1 LEARLLAHKLESEE
15 TKTMTNVAFLASI
28 LIGLGF
34 VATGNANAQSSSVV
48 REFATRPS
56 ISVKAIVT
64 TPEKAVGQVILLP
77 GGGGDIGLN
86 ASGQIT
92 APQMADNFTVRTRS
106 MFVAAGYTTI
116 VLDVA
121 SDVTN
126 LISPT
131 SRDSIANN
139 RDDVVAVAATLK
151 KESKLP
157 LWVVGTSASS
167 WRLVLMTHKLQS
179 EAGISG
185 IVLTGTVVGKSEMYW
200 KAVEQI
206 TVPVLVVHHR
216 KDACFYSKP
225 EAIQPLVD
233 ALKAPVK
240 KVVWIEDGNSQ
251 GDPCHEWAYHGFN
264 GKEADAVGSILS
276 WMKSGQ

>member
-1 LEARLLAHKLESEE
+1 
-15 TKTMTNVAFLASI
+15 MTNVVFLASI
-28 LIGLGF
+28 LVGLGF
-34 VATGNANAQSSSVV
+34 VATGHANAQSGSVI

-56 ISVKAIVT
+56 MSVRAIVT
-64 TPEKAVGQVILLP
+64 SPEKAIGQVILLP
-77 GGGGDIGLN
+77 GGGGDLGLN
-86 ASGQIT
+86 ASGQVT
-92 APQMADNFTVRTRS
+92 SPQMADNFTVRTRS
-106 MFVAAGYTTI
+106 LFVDAGYSTI
-116 VLDVA
+116 VLDTA
-121 SDVTN
+121 SDVIN
-126 LISPT
+126 LISPS

-167 WRLVLMTHKLQS
+167 WRLVLMTPRLQS
-179 EAGISG
+179 EVGISG
-185 IVLTGTVVGKSEMYW
+185 IALTATVVGKSEMYW

-216 KDACFYSKP
+216 NDACFYSKP
-225 EAIQPLVD
+225 EAIQPLLD
-233 ALKAPVK
+233 ALKVPAK
-240 KVVWIEDGNSQ
+240 KVVWIEGGNSQ
-251 GDPCHEWAYHGFN
+251 GDVCHEWAHHGFN

>member
-1 LEARLLAHKLESEE
+1 
-15 TKTMTNVAFLASI
+15 MTNFVILASM
-28 LIGLGF
+28 LISLGF
-34 VATGNANAQSSSVV
+34 LATGNAHAQTSSVV

-77 GGGGDIGLN
+77 GGGGDIGLS

-92 APQMADNFTVRTRS
+92 TPQMADNFTVRTRS
-106 MFVAAGYTTI
+106 MFVDAGYTTI

-126 LISPT
+126 LISPS
-131 SRDSIANN
+131 SRESIAKN
-139 RDDVVAVAATLK
+139 RDDVVAIAATLK

-157 LWVVGTSASS
+157 LWIIGTSASS
-167 WRLVLMTHKLQS
+167 WRLVLMTHRLQS
-179 EAGISG
+179 EVGISG

-206 TVPVLVVHHR
+206 AVPVLVVHHR
-216 KDACFYSKP
+216 NDACSYSKP
-225 EAIQPLVD
+225 EAIQPLLV
-233 ALKAPVK
+233 
-240 KVVWIEDGNSQ
+240 S
-251 GDPCHEWAYHGFN
+251 
-264 GKEADAVGSILS
+264 
-276 WMKSGQ
+276 

>member
-1 LEARLLAHKLESEE
+1 MK
-15 TKTMTNVAFLASI
+15 NVVLLASI

-34 VATGNANAQSSSVV
+34 VATGNAIAQSSSVV

-56 ISVKAIVT
+56 MSVKAIVT
-64 TPEKAVGQVILLP
+64 SPEKAIGQVILLP

-86 ASGQIT
+86 ASGQVT
-92 APQMADNFTVRTRS
+92 SPQMADNFTVRTRS
-106 MFVAAGYTTI
+106 LFVDAGYITI
-116 VLDVA
+116 VLDTA
-121 SDVTN
+121 SDVIN
-126 LISPT
+126 LISPA
-131 SRDSIANN
+131 SKDSIAKN

-157 LWVVGTSASS
+157 LWIVGTSASS
-167 WRLVLMTHKLQS
+167 WRLVLMTSRLQS
-179 EAGISG
+179 EVGISG
-185 IVLTGTVVGKSEMYW
+185 IALTGTVVGKSEMYW
-200 KAVEQI
+200 KAVEEI
-206 TVPVLVVHHR
+206 KVPVLVVHHR
-216 KDACFYSKP
+216 KDACSYSKP
-225 EAIQPLVD
+225 EAIQPLLD
-233 ALKAPVK
+233 ALKVPAK

>member
-1 LEARLLAHKLESEE
+1 
-15 TKTMTNVAFLASI
+15 MTNFMFLASI
-28 LIGLGF
+28 LIALGF
-34 VATGNANAQSSSVV
+34 LAPGNTNAQGSSVV

-64 TPEKAVGQVILLP
+64 SPEKAIGQVILLP

-106 MFVAAGYTTI
+106 SYVDAGYITI
-116 VLDVA
+116 VPDVA
-121 SDVTN
+121 SDVIN

-131 SRDSIANN
+131 SRDSIARN

-167 WRLVLMTHKLQS
+167 WRLVLMAQRLQS
-179 EAGISG
+179 EVGISG
-185 IVLTGTVVGKSEMYW
+185 IALTGTVVGKSDMYW

-225 EAIQPLVD
+225 EAIQPLLD
-233 ALKAPVK
+233 ALKVSAK
-240 KVVWIEDGNSQ
+240 KAVWIEDGNSQ

-264 GKEADAVGSILS
+264 GREADAVGAILS

>member
-1 LEARLLAHKLESEE
+1 
-15 TKTMTNVAFLASI
+15 MTNVVFLASM

-34 VATGNANAQSSSVV
+34 LAPGNANAQSSTVI

-56 ISVKAIVT
+56 MSVRAIVT
-64 TPEKAVGQVILLP
+64 SPEKAVGQVILLP

-92 APQMADNFTVRTRS
+92 SPQMADNFTVRTRS
-106 MFVAAGYTTI
+106 LFVDAGYITI

-121 SDVTN
+121 SDVIN

-131 SRDSIANN
+131 SRDSIEKN
-139 RDDVVAVAATLK
+139 RDDVVAVAAALK

-167 WRLVLMTHKLQS
+167 WRLVLMTPRLQS
-179 EAGISG
+179 EVGISG
-185 IVLTGTVVGKSEMYW
+185 IALTGTVVGKSEMYW

-225 EAIQPLVD
+225 EAIQPLLD
-233 ALKAPVK
+233 ALKVPAK

-251 GDPCHEWAYHGFN
+251 GDACHEWAYHGFN
-264 GKEADAVGSILS
+264 GKEADAVGSILR